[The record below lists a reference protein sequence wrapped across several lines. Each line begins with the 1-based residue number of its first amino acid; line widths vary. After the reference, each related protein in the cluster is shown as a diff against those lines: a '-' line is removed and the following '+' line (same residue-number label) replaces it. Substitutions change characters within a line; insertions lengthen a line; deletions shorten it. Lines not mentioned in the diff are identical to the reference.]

1 MAFETSKTQVRT
13 TEAAAC
19 TGSGVAPPALE
30 ATRSFTPSL
39 AFRRRLCKRSGW
51 GREGLEG
58 HTGPPGEQML
68 IQVSLVA
75 KRN

>member
-1 MAFETSKTQVRT
+1 MKMAFETSKAQVRT
-13 TEAAAC
+13 TEAVAC

-51 GREGLEG
+51 GHEGRGVTQGPRENRC
-58 HTGPPGEQML
+58 TF
-68 IQVSLVA
+68 
-75 KRN
+75 K